1 VSQREHAREEIP
13 MDRIL
18 PILVVPAIIVF
29 IVAWHRALYRRTGGR
44 SMGPLWGAF
53 NATLGSVLFLISGAV
68 GYKMSHG
75 LPFTNRAAWT
85 GTIVWPEIAVGL
97 VLAVLAAVLWRF
109 GLRSLRAESARRA

>member
-1 VSQREHAREEIP
+1 

-18 PILVVPAIIVF
+18 PILIVPAIIVL

-53 NATLGSVLFLISGAV
+53 NATLGSLLFLISGAV

-75 LPFTNRAAWT
+75 LPFANRAAWT
-85 GTIVWPEIAVGL
+85 GTIIWSEIWMGL
-97 VLAVLAAVLWRF
+97 ALAAFAAVLWRL
-109 GLRSLRAESARRA
+109 GLRSLRSESARRG